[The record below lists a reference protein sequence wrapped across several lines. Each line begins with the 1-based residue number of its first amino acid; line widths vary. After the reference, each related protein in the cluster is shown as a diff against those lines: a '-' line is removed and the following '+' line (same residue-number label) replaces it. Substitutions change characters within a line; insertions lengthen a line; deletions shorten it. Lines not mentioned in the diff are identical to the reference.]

1 MTGASGAIDA
11 TTSAAATAPVALGRA
26 LDLIAAIPDYP
37 EPGVVFRDLTPLFAD
52 GDAFAVVVDALIE
65 PFAGR
70 FDAVAGLEA
79 RGFLLAGAVAMRT
92 GTGLV
97 PIRKQGKLPRPTE
110 SQSYDLEYGS
120 ATIEAHRGDL
130 AAGSRVLLVDDVL
143 ATGGTLGA
151 SLRVAGRLGWDVVGA
166 AVVLE
171 LDALGGRRVVDAVD
185 GRLEIVSLARL

>member
-1 MTGASGAIDA
+1 MTLSTGTGVA
-11 TTSAAATAPVALGRA
+11 TIATDELERALG
-26 LDLIAAIPDYP
+26 LIAAIPDYP
-37 EPGVVFRDLTPLFAD
+37 TPGVVFRDLTPLFAD
-52 GDAFAVVVDALIE
+52 GGAFAVVVDALIA

-79 RGFLLAGAVAMRT
+79 RGFLLAGAIAMRT
-92 GTGLV
+92 GSGLV

-130 AAGSRVLLVDDVL
+130 AAGARVLLVDDVL

-151 SLRVAGRLGWDVVGA
+151 SLSVADRLGWDVVGA

-171 LDALGGRRVVDAVD
+171 LDELGGRAAVSANGGDLDVRSLIRV
-185 GRLEIVSLARL
+185 

>member
-1 MTGASGAIDA
+1 MTWASDVSPAIGE
-11 TTSAAATAPVALGRA
+11 SAALARA
-26 LDLIAAIPDYP
+26 IDLIAAIPDYP

-52 GDAFAVVVDALIE
+52 GAAFAAVVDALVR

-110 SQSYDLEYGS
+110 SQRYDLEYGS

-130 AAGSRVLLVDDVL
+130 RSGSRVLLVDDVL

-151 SLRVAGRLGWDVVGA
+151 SLRVADRLGWDVVGA
-166 AVVLE
+166 ALVLE
-171 LDALGGRRVVDAVD
+171 IDALGGRDVVAGVD
-185 GRLEIVSLARL
+185 RDLEVVSLTHV